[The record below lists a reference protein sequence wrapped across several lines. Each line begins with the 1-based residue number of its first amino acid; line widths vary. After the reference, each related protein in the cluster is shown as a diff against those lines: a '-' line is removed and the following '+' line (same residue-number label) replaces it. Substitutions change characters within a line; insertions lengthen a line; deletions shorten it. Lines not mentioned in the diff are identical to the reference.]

1 MNRLGLPLFI
11 VSTIAV
17 ALVLFS
23 NFAPV
28 VPHNTNYAVFSGSRQ
43 RCEVKDERRLTLS
56 AYLEQLSQ
64 KDNFDPYERL
74 VDVIGYSG
82 KQVWGGVGYEIAPG
96 IVLTAAHVVEPP
108 IKKEDVGYTVNHHI
122 RGEGG
127 ALPVNVN
134 KEGDLALLVIPET
147 DSYRVINQN
156 STRIRK
162 GTLDHNEP
170 VKGVKVKRVDSAGY
184 FTPFERERQKLEEPN
199 LGYIDAKTWP
209 LDSFDR
215 YIRTEEL
222 ETEVTLEGDI
232 EYIESTDVVKKENV
246 PTRKGFSG
254 SPLFDND
261 NNLAGVLVAIEDR
274 LGGVG
279 FKTDK
284 SGNSI
289 AYRFFG
295 YDVAANNESVKA
307 FLTDHCSSG
316 K

>member
-1 MNRLGLPLFI
+1 MSRLGLPLFI
-11 VSTIAV
+11 ASTIAL

-82 KQVWGGVGYEIAPG
+82 NQRWGGVGYEISPG
-96 IVLTAAHVVEPP
+96 RVLTAEHVVEPP
-108 IKKEDVGYTVNHHI
+108 IKKENVSYTVNHHI
-122 RGEGG
+122 RGEGA
-127 ALPVNVN
+127 ALPVSVN
-134 KEGDLALLVIPET
+134 SGRDLALLLIPET
-147 DSYRVINQN
+147 DSYRVISQN

-162 GTLDHNEP
+162 GTLDHKEP
-170 VKGVKVKRVDSAGY
+170 VKGVKVKRVENGGY
-184 FTPFERERQKLEEPN
+184 FTPFERERQNLEERD
-199 LGYIDAKTWP
+199 LRYIDTKTWP

-222 ETEVTLEGDI
+222 ETEVTLEGDM
-232 EYIESTDVVKKENV
+232 EYVKSTDVVKKENI
-246 PTRKGFSG
+246 PTRPGFSG
-254 SPLFDND
+254 SPLFDSD

-279 FKTDK
+279 LKNDK
-284 SGNSI
+284 GGNMI